1 MELVLIALVA
11 SLAAVVTLLSGFGL
25 GSIVLAV
32 FMLLF
37 EAPVAVAAAAVVHL
51 ANNIFKLVLVG
62 RWADRRVVV
71 GFGVPAVVGAMVGA
85 AGLLAM
91 STMPAIARYELFG
104 HERRITVVK
113 LVIGLLILV
122 FALLD
127 LAGVLGRWA
136 IPRRWM
142 ALGGLLSGF
151 FGGLS
156 GHQGAL
162 RSITL
167 LRLGLDKER
176 YIGTTSVC
184 SLMVDLVRL
193 GVYAS
198 GAAFFA
204 KDLSGLGAA
213 QGGPVLAAIGGALVG
228 SIVGRRL
235 VPRVSMAAIHRM
247 VGIFLIT
254 LGIALGTGLL

>member
-1 MELVLIALVA
+1 MALVLIALVA
-11 SLAAVVTLLSGFGL
+11 ALAAVVTLLSGFGL
-25 GSIVLAV
+25 GTIILAA

-37 EAPVAVAAAAVVHL
+37 DAPVAVAAAAVVHL

-71 GFGVPAVVGAMVGA
+71 GFGLPAVIGAMIGA

-91 STMPAIARYELFG
+91 STMPAIARYEVLG

-122 FALLD
+122 FASLD

-167 LRLGLDKER
+167 LRLGLDKQR

-193 GVYAS
+193 GVYMG

-204 KDLSGLGAA
+204 KDFSGLGAE
-213 QGGPVLAAIGGALVG
+213 QGGPVMAAIVGALFG
-228 SIVGRRL
+228 SLVGRRL
-235 VPRVSMAAIHRM
+235 VPRISMAGIHRL
-247 VGIFLIT
+247 VGVLLIL
-254 LGIALGTGLL
+254 LGASLSVGLL